1 MHLFNLILKY
11 LTVKSI
17 LLSYWNKIKLNHKVT
32 FLPSEIFRE
41 TRNSFWIEILSRYS
55 VELWWEYNEGE
66 ELIGKPSC
74 NTVMLFLKTDMMID
88 TCPWSFWMKVNGNL
102 LPLDIKIPTSSI
114 YSCIPSWVILF
125 HP

>member
-1 MHLFNLILKY
+1 MHLFNLLLKY

-17 LLSYWNKIKLNHKVT
+17 LLSHWNKIQLNHKVT

-55 VELWWEYNEGE
+55 VELCWEYNEGE
-66 ELIGKPSC
+66 ALIGKTSC

-88 TCPWSFWMKVNGNL
+88 TCPWNFWMKVNGNL
-102 LPLDIKIPTSSI
+102 LPLDIKIPTASI